1 MVISR
6 RHVMTFGLGAVW
18 PFPASR
24 GLAQALPQGPL
35 RWLVGFPPGGGATI
49 ATRVMA
55 DWLSRRLGQPVLV
68 ENRPGASGNLALQE
82 GSKSAPDGQTVLLIP
97 ASAVVNR
104 TVLPRRVVDVL
115 SDVEPVSG
123 LVNFALVLL
132 VSPAVQARR
141 VDELIAYAKAHPGE
155 LNLASFGVG
164 STSHLAGELFQQ
176 MTDTRLTHV
185 PYPGEAAALTDL
197 LGGHVHVMFGVL
209 TTSLPYIK
217 AGSVK
222 AVGVA
227 TQDRHPLLPDLP
239 AVGETISG
247 FEASS
252 WLGVGLPK
260 GAAREV
266 VAVLN
271 RHINTGLAD
280 LDIRA
285 RYQQIAATPLVF
297 SPEEFG
303 LHMSREADK
312 WATVVRQVG
321 LSPR

>member
-1 MVISR
+1 MVVSR
-6 RHVMTFGLGAVW
+6 RHALTFGLAAAW

-24 GLAQALPQGPL
+24 GLAQAFPHGPL

-68 ENRPGASGNLALQE
+68 ENKPGASGNLALQE
-82 GSKSAPDGQTVLLIP
+82 GAKSAPDGQTVLLIP

-104 TVLPRRVVDVL
+104 ALSLRSTIDVL
-115 SDVEPVSG
+115 SESLCRASSISLWCCWDLPHCKPSG
-123 LVNFALVLL
+123 LM
-132 VSPAVQARR
+132 SWSHMPR
-141 VDELIAYAKAHPGE
+141 LIPGE

-197 LGGHVHVMFGVL
+197 LGGRVHVMFGVL
-209 TTSLPYIK
+209 TTSLSYIK

-222 AVGVA
+222 AIGVA
-227 TQDRHPLLPDLP
+227 TRDRHPLLPDLP
-239 AVGETISG
+239 AIGETISG
-247 FEASS
+247 FDASS

-266 VAVLN
+266 IAVLN
-271 RHINTGLAD
+271 RQINAGLAD
-280 LDIRA
+280 ADIRT
-285 RYQQIAATPLVF
+285 RYQHIAATPLVF

-303 LHMSREADK
+303 LHMTREADK
-312 WATVVRQVG
+312 WARVVRQVG
-321 LSPR
+321 LAPR